1 MKYKLPKIIDCR
13 FDLEE
18 LQIINYALKFMI
30 NEPGAT
36 DFIRPLYDRDDNLTD
51 GEIKND
57 LIRIKGMI
65 SGFERMSSAEKPDV
79 K

>member
-1 MKYKLPKIIDCR
+1 M
-13 FDLEE
+13 
-18 LQIINYALKFMI
+18 
-30 NEPGAT
+30 T
-36 DFIRPLYDRDDNLTD
+36 DFIRPLYDRDENLTD